1 MRAYNEWDVQ
11 DRHDREGYD
20 VSSCPAKRA
29 IPADH
34 TCHMYRVDC
43 PELYPH
49 GNLDLVE
56 TQFSV
61 FLLSGEES
69 CREESGLEEEVLK
82 SLVFDEDL
90 KSLAVDED
98 RKILAVDEDPKIL
111 VGDED
116 HERNVNNCISE
127 ENMDASN
134 IYKRDLFL

>member
-20 VSSCPAKRA
+20 VSSCPAKMA
-29 IPADH
+29 IPADD
-34 TCHMYRVDC
+34 TCHMCRVDC
-43 PELYPH
+43 LELYPH

-56 TQFSV
+56 IQFSV
-61 FLLSGEES
+61 ILLSGEES
-69 CREESGLEEEVLK
+69 CREESGLGEEV
-82 SLVFDEDL
+82 L

-98 RKILAVDEDPKIL
+98 LKILAVDEGLKIL

-116 HERNVNNCISE
+116 HEKNVNNCISE